1 MAWHGFASPEAG
13 VRPAGAIAVKPQRV
27 RGLARQFAQGLRDLR
42 PRRHHLPGDVASG
55 TTLAVAMVPDGMASA
70 VLARMNPI
78 HGLHAVMFGPVLGAL
93 ASGSVFMNVS
103 TTAALAIGAREALH
117 GRATAAS
124 LVTLTTLIGL
134 LQLVAGLLR
143 LGRLTRFVSNAV
155 MTGFLTGLG
164 VLVILSQL
172 GDVTGVHQQGG
183 HRLMKLVDL
192 VRHPDRID
200 PGHRDRRRLHHCR
213 GRRPR
218 AHAAA
223 GAGDGAPAVAAAIA
237 VPLLG
242 WRSVELVGEVPQ
254 RPAVTALPSPVA
266 ALPMAAAG
274 PGAGDHQPGAGGR
287 GQRQQPQPRRKL
299 RRSVARLRRPGG
311 REPGRRS
318 VPGAAGR

>member
-1 MAWHGFASPEAG
+1 MTWHGFASPEAG

-183 HRLMKLVDL
+183 HRLTKLVNL
-192 VRHPDRID
+192 LRHPDRID
-200 PGHRDRRRLHHCR
+200 VATAIVAAFTIAASVGLGRTRLR
-213 GRRPR
+213 VLAMVLPL
-218 AHAAA
+218 
-223 GAGDGAPAVAAAIA
+223 VAAAIA

-242 WRSVELVGEVPQ
+242 WRSVALVGEIPSG
-254 RPAVTALPSPVA
+254 LPSPRSRH
-266 ALPMAAAG
+266 LRCS
-274 PGAGDHQPGAGGR
+274 GR
-287 GQRQQPQPRRKL
+287 C
-299 RRSVARLRRPGG
+299 
-311 REPGRRS
+311 
-318 VPGAAGR
+318 